1 MSINNLTV
9 EQKKQG
15 VIADYDDIAKEYA
28 EEFFEDTSDNKYI
41 DIFLDSLEGIKILDV
56 GCGNGKDCKYIS
68 QKGFDINGIDLSV
81 GMLSIA
87 KEKVPNGKFE
97 VMDMTD
103 ITYPD
108 DSYDGIISNC
118 SLFHIPTEELPKTL
132 ESFRKILKPNG
143 KLLLIL
149 QDGNGEMMV
158 EEPYRPGVHIYM
170 NYFSTSQIQELLQQ
184 YGFEIGY
191 LSKEKSPNEFELGN
205 GKLIVL
211 SSNTKK
217 LNLSSHKR

>member
-132 ESFRKILKPNG
+132 ESFRRILKANG

-149 QDGNGEMMV
+149 QEGNGEMMV

-191 LSKEKSPNEFELGN
+191 LSKEESPNEFELGN